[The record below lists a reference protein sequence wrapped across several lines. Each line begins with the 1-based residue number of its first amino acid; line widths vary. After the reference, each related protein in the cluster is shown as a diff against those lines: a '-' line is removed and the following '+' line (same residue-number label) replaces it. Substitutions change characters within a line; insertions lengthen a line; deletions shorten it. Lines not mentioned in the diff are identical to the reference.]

1 MGTAG
6 FHRLLIQESPE
17 HTLFGRL
24 CLSLGVAVS
33 QRSFCNLRHRISPHP
48 ASGQAVVL
56 GFEGGR
62 GRNANVEELEQR
74 IAPDSVNGVPG
85 ESNGNPGNEVSNG
98 SKPQPGSNTRDSHG
112 N

>member
-33 QRSFCNLRHRISPHP
+33 QRSFCNLRHRISPLP
-48 ASGQAVVL
+48 ASGQAVIL
-56 GFEGGR
+56 GFEVGR
-62 GRNANVEELEQR
+62 GTNANVEPLTSWRRPACHEGGDMRTSTKDLVLNPAQ
-74 IAPDSVNGVPG
+74 PKGG
-85 ESNGNPGNEVSNG
+85 E
-98 SKPQPGSNTRDSHG
+98 TR
-112 N
+112 